1 MQRRTFLL
9 GAAAG
14 AAAVGTIAQ
23 LTVREITPSIAY
35 PGMREGHWLRDGG
48 TLPAPS
54 GGEQRVGVAVLGA
67 GVAGLSCAWQL
78 ARRGYRDFVVLTG
91 PEFGGNASGGG
102 AGDLAYPQGAHYLP
116 LPSRASTHV
125 RDMLAEFGVIL
136 DGAQT
141 AYPYMDEAVVVHG
154 LDERL
159 LRNGRWEDELVP
171 PGRTPA
177 EQAQHDAFFRYVE
190 GLREAVG
197 ADGRKLFCI
206 PLALS
211 SRDAQWRA
219 LDNLTFKE
227 WLLRQG
233 YTSPA
238 LHWYLNYCC
247 RDDYGAPHDRISAW
261 FGLHYFCSR
270 DGHASNAPD
279 SAVLTWP
286 NGLARMVDYLRTSIT
301 RHLGRSDWLLSGSAM
316 RAREQGSAVNVLVA
330 DGFAASSASGRL
342 ATRTLRADRI
352 VCAMPLF
359 VAAYVVSDL
368 PAYGYD
374 HTVHQLPH
382 APWVVSNFTL
392 QGFPHEL
399 EGAPL
404 AWDNVV
410 YEGPGLGYV
419 VSTHQLIRV
428 APPPRTVFTAYQAVS
443 ASAPD
448 EARRWLAQADA
459 RALRD
464 QAAIDLLAAY
474 GDGDFWRRAVRLD
487 ITVRGHAMATPAPG
501 YLNNPALAALREAD
515 GRVLFAHS
523 DLSGYSVFEEAS
535 WWGVRAA
542 SRILGE
548 A

>member
-1 MQRRTFLL
+1 MRRRTFLL
-9 GAAAG
+9 GTAAG
-14 AAAVGTIAQ
+14 AAVIGSAARLAIHET
-23 LTVREITPSIAY
+23 TPTIAY

-48 TLPAPS
+48 ALSAP
-54 GGEQRVGVAVLGA
+54 GGEQRAAVAILGA

-78 ARRGYRDFVVLTG
+78 ARRGYRDFVVLAG

-141 AYPYMDEAVVVHG
+141 ERPYLDEAVVVHG

-159 LRNGRWEDELVP
+159 LRDGRWEDALEP
-171 PGRTPA
+171 RGATPQ
-177 EQAQHDAFFRYVE
+177 EQAQHDAFFRYVD
-190 GLREAVG
+190 GLRDAVG
-197 ADGRKLFCI
+197 RDGRKVFCI

-211 SRDAQWRA
+211 SQDAEWLA
-219 LDNLTFKE
+219 LDRLTFKQ
-227 WLLRQG
+227 WLLDQG
-233 YTSPA
+233 YASPS
-238 LHWYLNYCC
+238 LHWYLDYCC
-247 RDDYGAPHDRISAW
+247 RDDYGAPHDRVSAW
-261 FGLHYFCSR
+261 AGLHYFCSR

-279 SAVLTWP
+279 GAVLTWP
-286 NGLARMVDYLRTSIT
+286 NGLARMVEYLRASIT
-301 RHLGRSDWLLSGSAM
+301 RHLGHEGWLVPGTAM
-316 RAREQGSAVNVLVA
+316 RVQEQGAGMNVLVA
-330 DGFAASSASGRL
+330 DGFGPANPDVAPV
-342 ATRTLRADRI
+342 TRTLRAARV

-359 VAAYVVSDL
+359 VAAHVVRDL
-368 PAYGYD
+368 VAVGYD
-374 HTVHQLPH
+374 HAVHQSPH
-382 APWVVSNFTL
+382 APWLVSNFTL
-392 QGFPHEL
+392 EGFPREAA
-399 EGAPL
+399 GAPL

-443 ASAPD
+443 AAAPD
-448 EARRWLAQADA
+448 QARRWLARADA
-459 RALRD
+459 RELRD

-474 GDGDFWRRAVRLD
+474 GDDFWRQARRLD

-501 YLNNPALAALREAD
+501 YLSNPGLAALREVD
-515 GRVLFAHS
+515 GRLLFAHS

-542 SRILGE
+542 ERILGE